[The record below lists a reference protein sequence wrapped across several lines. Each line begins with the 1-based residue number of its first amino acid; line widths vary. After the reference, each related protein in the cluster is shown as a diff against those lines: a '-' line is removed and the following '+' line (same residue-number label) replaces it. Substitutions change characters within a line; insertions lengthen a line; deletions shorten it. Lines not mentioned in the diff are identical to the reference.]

1 MISPRHT
8 ITLALWGTMFL
19 SVHAQQPAE
28 QPRVQDPLDLGQQE
42 EVEVRLVLIDAL
54 VLDRQDRT
62 VPGLTADDFEIML
75 DGKRLPID
83 TLDANCTGGPAD
95 DPRGVRDPGRRAPIP
110 SDVERNI
117 VLALD
122 YLHLSQMQRVDVL
135 EQAQTMVRH
144 GTAPNDRIMVAA
156 LNGGL
161 RVEQPFTTDHE
172 RVVDALKRMEY
183 DVSLWEPSFFHLN
196 EDPFFDGMH
205 ALLDVLSAVPGS
217 KGMVLFSN
225 SPGAS
230 DENDLHFAE
239 LAASASSSRCSIYP
253 VHATG
258 LTNPR
263 PG

>member
-1 MISPRHT
+1 MISPRHAT
-8 ITLALWGTMFL
+8 VLALWGAMFL

-28 QPRVQDPLDLGQQE
+28 QPRLRDPLDLGQRE
-42 EVEVRLVLIDAL
+42 EVEVRLVLIDAV

-62 VPGLTADDFEIML
+62 VAGLTADDFEITV

-83 TLDANCTGGPAD
+83 TLDANCTRGPAD
-95 DPRGVRDPGRRAPIP
+95 DPRGVRNPRRRAPI
-110 SDVERNI
+110 SSEVERNI

-135 EQAQTMVRH
+135 EQAQAMVRH
-144 GTAPNDRIMVAA
+144 GALPNDRIMVAA

-172 RVVDALKRMEY
+172 RVVDTLKRMEY
-183 DVSLWEPSFFHLN
+183 DISLWEPSFSHLT
-196 EDPFFDGMH
+196 EKPFFDGLQ
-205 ALLDVLSAVPGS
+205 ALLDVLSAVPGN
-217 KGMVLFSN
+217 KGMLLFSN

-230 DENDLHFAE
+230 DENDLQFAE
-239 LAASASSSRCSIYP
+239 LAASASSARCSIYP

>member
-1 MISPRHT
+1 MSSPRHT
-8 ITLALWGTMFL
+8 IALAVWGTL
-19 SVHAQQPAE
+19 LLNVHAQQPAE
-28 QPRVQDPLDLGQQE
+28 QPLVRDPLDLGQHE
-42 EVEVRLVLIDAL
+42 EVEVRLVLIDAV

-62 VPGLTADDFEIML
+62 VPGLTMDDFEVML
-75 DGKRLPID
+75 DGQRMPID
-83 TLDANCTGGPAD
+83 TLDSSCAGGPAD
-95 DPRGVRDPGRRAPIP
+95 DPRGVRDPRRRAPIP

-135 EQAQTMVRH
+135 EQARSMVRH
-144 GTAPNDRIMVAA
+144 GMGPQDRIMVAA

-161 RVEQPFTTDHE
+161 RIEQPFTTNHE
-172 RVVDALKRMEY
+172 HVAEALKRMEY
-183 DVSLWEPSFFHLN
+183 DISLWEPSFFHLT
-196 EDPFFDGMH
+196 EEPFFEGMQ
-205 ALLDVLSAVPGS
+205 ALLDVLSSVPGS
-217 KGMVLFSN
+217 KGLVLFSN

-230 DENDLHFAE
+230 NENDLHFAE
-239 LAASASSSRCSIYP
+239 LAASASSARCSIYP

>member
-1 MISPRHT
+1 MTSPRHT
-8 ITLALWGTMFL
+8 LALALWGTIFL

-28 QPRVQDPLDLGQQE
+28 QPRVQDPLDLGQHE
-42 EVEVRLVLIDAL
+42 EVEVRLVLIDAV
-54 VLDRQDRT
+54 VLDRQNRT
-62 VPGLTADDFEIML
+62 VPGLTVDDFEIRVG
-75 DGKRLPID
+75 GKRLPID
-83 TLDANCTGGPAD
+83 TLDVNCTGEPVD
-95 DPRGVRDPGRRAPIP
+95 DPRGVRNPRRREPIS

-172 RVVDALKRMEY
+172 RVVDTLKRMEY
-183 DVSLWEPSFFHLN
+183 DISLWEPSFYHLT
-196 EDPFFDGMH
+196 EEPFFDGMQ

-230 DENDLHFAE
+230 DENDLRFAE
-239 LAASASSSRCSIYP
+239 LAANASSSRCSIYP